1 MSQGRETKAN
11 LLIELKELLISMGRE
26 TAMQAEAN
34 IGIAMQQQLSKVPNY
49 IYIK

>member
-11 LLIELKELLISMGRE
+11 LLLELKELLLSMGRE
-26 TAMQAEAN
+26 TSMQAEAT
-34 IGIAMQQQLSKVPNY
+34 IAVAMQQQLSKVPNY